1 VGELAS
7 LAIFKRFHL
16 GRSHKLQYYF
26 IHLVWWSLAFPG
38 MNIKFEMALQQ
49 HIVES
54 ALRAVICM
62 VGLAS
67 RLLTF

>member
-1 VGELAS
+1 MGERAS

-16 GRSHKLQYYF
+16 GQSHKLRYHF
-26 IHLVWWSLAFPG
+26 IHLVWWSLAFLG

-54 ALRAVICM
+54 ALWAVICM
-62 VGLAS
+62 VGLVS